1 MTRRSDLVA
10 YIVAGTASVAFALL
24 LVFSLARLLDTEAE
38 LRRNEGDN
46 MLWAISRTQ
55 SAALLL
61 DAEVSRHVGSI
72 SRKAAELDKR
82 YNVMLSR
89 LNLLSEGPQRRYMRE
104 LGLDGELE
112 KVAGSLRALEAKIL
126 DMSYGDVQTASAVH
140 DLLQPLIE
148 DLGRAGNQ
156 SMVRQ
161 WEATGARLDNQ
172 RAAIVQ
178 VIISIVAIIV
188 LGAFLSFTMLRA
200 MAEQQRIRLSLLRE
214 RETAEI
220 YRSFVALVSH
230 QFRTPL
236 AVIDSAMQRV
246 LRSGNQMPTDEI
258 RQRASQ
264 VRSEVRGL
272 TSLLEA
278 TLDVVRLEERQ
289 VTARPGNCHVE
300 DLIQRV
306 VARQREETPERAFS
320 LEIGNKVP
328 QTIETDR
335 LLAEQI
341 LDNLLSNAVKYSP
354 VTEPVSVSVR
364 AQNRSIFISVHDR
377 GVGIP
382 PEEQERVFSR
392 FFRGHGTAGIPGTGI
407 GLNISSQVARLL
419 GGELSFESQAGIGSA
434 FTLKLPEKW
443 PGIQ

>member
-1 MTRRSDLVA
+1 M
-10 YIVAGTASVAFALL
+10 
-24 LVFSLARLLDTEAE
+24 
-38 LRRNEGDN
+38 
-46 MLWAISRTQ
+46 
-55 SAALLL
+55 
-61 DAEVSRHVGSI
+61 
-72 SRKAAELDKR
+72 DKR

-104 LGLDGELE
+104 LGLDGKLE
-112 KVAGSLRALEAKIL
+112 KAAGALRALEAKIL

-246 LRSGNQMPTDEI
+246 LRSGNQMPTEEI

-289 VTARPGNCHVE
+289 VTARPGTCHVE

-328 QTIETDR
+328 QSIETDR

-443 PGIQ
+443 PGVQ

>member
-1 MTRRSDLVA
+1 MTRKSDLVA
-10 YIVAGTASVAFALL
+10 YIVAGTATVAFALL

-55 SAALLL
+55 SAALLF
-61 DAEVSRHVGSI
+61 DAEVSRHVGPI
-72 SRKAAELDKR
+72 SGKSAELEKR

-89 LNLLSEGPQRRYMRE
+89 LNLLSEGPQLRYMRD

-112 KVAGSLRALEAKIL
+112 KAARSLQALEAEIL
-126 DMSYGDVQTASAVH
+126 NLAYGDIQTASSVH
-140 DLLQPLIE
+140 EILQPLIQ

-161 WEATGARLDNQ
+161 WEATGARLDKQ
-172 RAAIVQ
+172 RSAIVQ

-200 MAEQQRIRLSLLRE
+200 MTEQQRIRLSLLRE

-220 YRSFVALVSH
+220 YRSFVTLVSH

-246 LRSGNQMPTDEI
+246 LRSGSQMPGEEVK
-258 RQRASQ
+258 QRATQ

-289 VTARPGNCHVE
+289 VAATPGNCRIE
-300 DLIQRV
+300 DLVQRV
-306 VARQREETPERAFS
+306 IARQSEDAPERVFS
-320 LEIGNKVP
+320 VEVGNKVP
-328 QTIETDR
+328 QSIVTDR

-354 VTEPVSVSVR
+354 VTEPIAVSVR
-364 AQNRSIFISVHDR
+364 AQNRYIFISVHDR

-382 PEEQERVFSR
+382 HEEQDRVFSR
-392 FFRGHGTAGIPGTGI
+392 FFRGHGTTDIPGTGI
-407 GLNISSQVARLL
+407 GLSISSQVARLL
-419 GGELSFESQAGIGSA
+419 GGELSFESQAGIGST
-434 FTLKLPEKW
+434 FTLKLPEEW
-443 PGIQ
+443 PGTE

>member
-61 DAEVSRHVGSI
+61 DAEVSRHVGTI
-72 SRKAAELDKR
+72 SRKATELDKR

-112 KVAGSLRALEAKIL
+112 KVAGSLRALEARIL

-246 LRSGNQMPTDEI
+246 LRSGNQMPTEEI

-272 TSLLEA
+272 TRLLEA

-306 VARQREETPERAFS
+306 VARQSEETPERAFS

-392 FFRGHGTAGIPGTGI
+392 FFRGNGTAGIPGTGI

>member
-61 DAEVSRHVGSI
+61 DAEVSRHVGTI

-246 LRSGNQMPTDEI
+246 LRSGSQMPTEEI

-328 QTIETDR
+328 QSIETDR

>member
-61 DAEVSRHVGSI
+61 DAEVSRHVGTI
-72 SRKAAELDKR
+72 SRKTAELDKR

-89 LNLLSEGPQRRYMRE
+89 LNLLSEGPQQRYMRE

-200 MAEQQRIRLSLLRE
+200 MAERQRIRLSLLRE

-236 AVIDSAMQRV
+236 AVIDSTMQRV
-246 LRSGNQMPTDEI
+246 LRSGSQMPTEEI

-289 VTARPGNCHVE
+289 VTARPGNCLVE

-306 VARQREETPERAFS
+306 IARQREESPERAFS

-328 QTIETDR
+328 QSIETDR

>member
-61 DAEVSRHVGSI
+61 DAEVSRHVGTI
-72 SRKAAELDKR
+72 SRKATELDKR

-126 DMSYGDVQTASAVH
+126 DMSYGDVQTATAVH

-246 LRSGNQMPTDEI
+246 LRSGNQMPTEEI

-289 VTARPGNCHVE
+289 VTARPGNCLVE

-306 VARQREETPERAFS
+306 IARQREESPERAFS

-328 QTIETDR
+328 QSIETDR

-419 GGELSFESQAGIGSA
+419 GGELSFESQAGIGST

-443 PGIQ
+443 PGVQ